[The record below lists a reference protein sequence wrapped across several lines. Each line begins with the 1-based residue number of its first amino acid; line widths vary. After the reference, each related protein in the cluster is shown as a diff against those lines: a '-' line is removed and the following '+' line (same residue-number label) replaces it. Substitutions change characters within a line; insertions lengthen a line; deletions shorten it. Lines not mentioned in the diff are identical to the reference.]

1 MRRWHV
7 ALAVLASCVSLR
19 TGRVSIVVAI
29 LSVTIPAV
37 CGGCG
42 EPGMAHY
49 EAVGPS
55 AEPYV
60 LQNLSIRLPMD
71 FVYVKAASQTVTD
84 ERMTRDLES
93 IVEEA
98 IRERPG
104 SPAFRSLCAIL
115 NRHFGKWERLII
127 IERIGFADHGYGYA
141 ALAVTY
147 EGIQAVT
154 NLEPDGRNCWV
165 ETPRPRALALPPGR
179 MRQCLAE
186 MDKARRVLPERLLW
200 FEAVDWP
207 LYVLHDVRADGDAFS
222 FAICGWGDKAGESNR
237 ASEVA
242 PDYVQAAQLINKA
255 KPWAAAA
262 DGSPRAAELRSAGRT
277 YAALLASVWES
288 ILGKADFYILGEAG
302 QKEAGPTPSLSVVP

>member
-1 MRRWHV
+1 LALCVSSRTGLVSLVV
-7 ALAVLASCVSLR
+7 ALF
-19 TGRVSIVVAI
+19 
-29 LSVTIPAV
+29 SVTIGAV

-42 EPGMAHY
+42 APGMAHY
-49 EAVGPS
+49 EALGPG
-55 AEPYV
+55 AEPQA
-60 LQNLSIRLPMD
+60 LRSLDDRLPMD

-98 IRERPG
+98 IRGRPG

-127 IERIGFADHGYGYA
+127 IERIGFVDYGYGYVA
-141 ALAVTY
+141 VAVTC

-154 NLEPDGRNCWV
+154 NLEPDGHNCWV
-165 ETPRPRALALPPGR
+165 ETPRPRARALPPGR
-179 MRQCLAE
+179 MRQCLTE
-186 MDKARRVLPERLLW
+186 MDKARRLLPERLMW
-200 FEAVDWP
+200 FENVDWP
-207 LYVLHDVRADGDAFS
+207 LYILHDVRAGGDAFS
-222 FAICGWGDKAGESNR
+222 FAICGWGDKAGENKH
-237 ASEVA
+237 ASQVA

-288 ILGKADFYILGEAG
+288 ILGKADSYILGEAG
-302 QKEAGPTPSLSVVP
+302 QKEAGPTPGLSVVP